1 MPVSRASIFGEAE
14 GFQAALSADG
24 AAGLLVTGHG
34 QFRAR
39 LTQVELDRL
48 RLTAVEEAQPRMA
61 FVTVPAGMVLTTA
74 GVAGLRLLA
83 RDGPLGFGDAG
94 SVTIRPQQRLR
105 PRPRDHC
112 SHQVRH
118 LLFASFPNLAAPVRG
133 RGTA

>member
-1 MPVSRASIFGEAE
+1 MPGSRASVFYEAE
-14 GFQAALSADG
+14 DFQAALSADG
-24 AAGLLVTGHG
+24 VAGLLVTGHG

-39 LTQVELDRL
+39 VTQVELDRL

-61 FVTVPAGMVLTTA
+61 FVTVPAGMVLITA

-105 PRPRDHC
+105 PRPRDHRN
-112 SHQVRH
+112 HQVRP
-118 LLFASFPNLAAPVRG
+118 LLSRFFFRI
-133 RGTA
+133 